1 MAEDKEKKV
10 MVDLTAN
17 KSAKPAGIKGPL
29 TATLI
34 LGGKNYEVRE
44 LPSRKN
50 ANWRKLVTEQMS
62 MITDII
68 EATLGTD
75 IQSPEGLGKVIESMG
90 EQVVGSF
97 DTMRLLIYAYSPAI
111 LADQE
116 RILDEGYDSEVIPA
130 FMGVLKL
137 AFPFGSVANK
147 ILELSTVVNSTT
159 QQ

>member
-1 MAEDKEKKV
+1 MTEEKKESK
-10 MVDLTAN
+10 MVDLTQM

-29 TATLI
+29 MATVI
-34 LGGKNYEVRE
+34 LGGKSYEVRE

-50 ANWRKLVTEQMS
+50 AKWRALVTKQMS
-62 MITDII
+62 TITGII

-75 IQSPEGLGKVIESMG
+75 VQKPEGLAAVIESMG

-97 DTMRLLIYAYSPAI
+97 DTMRLLIYAYSAEI

-130 FMGVLKL
+130 FIGVLKL